1 MNRSIENGETEIAR
15 LRDRVKELETIL
27 QSAAAAHD
35 LAKDP
40 STPSQGRSPW
50 NAPESLSI
58 FIRTAVEQKNILES
72 VLESVDVGVIVS
84 NIHGEMML
92 FNAAAQRIVGIGPV
106 SGTDNWSPRYGCYRP
121 NGIDLFPT
129 DELPLARAL
138 LGESVRDTPIFI
150 RNDDVPKGT
159 LVSASA
165 NPIRDPHGTLTGGVV
180 LFRDITKTNA
190 NEIELARRTVA
201 LAEAQQDTETQ
212 KRLLESVLD
221 SIDIAVT
228 VSNKAGEFAFFNPAA
243 RQILGM
249 GPVTGVENWSPQYG
263 CYRIDGVTPYPADQL
278 PLARALRGESVH
290 NEELYIRNP
299 ETSEDVLLCITAKPF
314 ITPAGDFD
322 GAVCVFR
329 DITKEKVAQQ
339 KLELSEE
346 RFRAFMENLPAI
358 SFIKNNAGQYIYG
371 NHAFFS
377 YHATDVSE
385 LTNGSVTDYD
395 LTQKES
401 AEIIQEHDARVL
413 AGETPL
419 HVGEHLINFDGST
432 TWFSVYKFRLLGPTG
447 EILLGGI
454 AVDVTESREY
464 SERLEAD
471 EKLLRKMID
480 LQERERL
487 LVAHDLHD
495 GFVQDVVGAKMLIE
509 ALKGQLTGRTDL
521 GLDNHFLEIS
531 EALGRAI
538 ADARRLIS
546 ELRPLVI
553 DEEGVVE
560 AIRYLI
566 AEKRYA
572 ESMKITFVTQMGP
585 ARLDPLLEG
594 NIYRIVQE
602 ALNNSERHSEAG
614 TVAINLGIFGEMI
627 ELSVADD
634 GKGFNLDQVPS
645 ERFGLRGMRERARLF
660 GGKLKIASSPGKGTR
675 IEAQLPVKAPSG
687 QSTDAP
693 T

>member
-1 MNRSIENGETEIAR
+1 
-15 LRDRVKELETIL
+15 
-27 QSAAAAHD
+27 
-35 LAKDP
+35 
-40 STPSQGRSPW
+40 
-50 NAPESLSI
+50 
-58 FIRTAVEQKNILES
+58 
-72 VLESVDVGVIVS
+72 
-84 NIHGEMML
+84 MML

-106 SGTDNWSPRYGCYRP
+106 TGTDNWSPRYGCYRP

-138 LGESVRDTPIFI
+138 RGESVRDTPIFI
-150 RNDDVPKGT
+150 RNDDVPEGI

-165 NPIRDPHGTLTGGVV
+165 NPIRDPHGKLTGGVV
-180 LFRDITKTNA
+180 LFRDITKSNA
-190 NEIELARRTVA
+190 NEIELARRTAA
-201 LAEAQQDTETQ
+201 LAEAQQAAETQ
-212 KRLLESVLD
+212 KKLLEAVLD
-221 SIDIAVT
+221 SIDVAVT
-228 VSNKAGEFAFFNPAA
+228 VSNKSGEFVFFNPAA

-249 GPVTGVENWSPQYG
+249 GPVTGVENWAPQYG
-263 CYRIDGVTPYPADQL
+263 CYRIDGITPYPADQL
-278 PLARALRGESVH
+278 PLARALRGEPVH

-299 ETSEDVLLCITAKPF
+299 ETSEEVLLCITATPF
-314 ITPAGDFD
+314 LTSPSDFD

-329 DITKEKVAQQ
+329 DITKERLAQQ
-339 KLELSEE
+339 TLELSEE

-358 SFIKNNAGQYIYG
+358 TFIKNKAGQYIYG
-371 NHAFFS
+371 NHAFFA

-385 LTNGSVTDYD
+385 LENGFVTDVD

-401 AEIIQEHDARVL
+401 AELIQENDARVL

-419 HVGEHLINFDGST
+419 NVSEHLINFSGKT
-432 TWFSVYKFRLLGPTG
+432 TWFSVYKFRLLGPS
-447 EILLGGI
+447 EEVLIGGI
-454 AVDVTESREY
+454 AVDITESRKYAEL
-464 SERLEAD
+464 LEAE

-495 GFVQDVVGAKMLIE
+495 GFVQDVVGAKMLTE
-509 ALKGQLTGRTDL
+509 ALKGQLTDRTDL
-521 GLDNHFLEIS
+521 VLDNHFIEIS

-538 ADARRLIS
+538 TDARRLIS

-572 ESMKITFVTQMGP
+572 ESMKITFAPQMGP
-585 ARLDPLLEG
+585 VRLDPLLEG
-594 NIYRIVQE
+594 NIFRIVQE

-614 TVAINLGIFGEMI
+614 TVAINLGIYGEMI
-627 ELSVADD
+627 KLSIADD
-634 GKGFNLDQVPS
+634 GKGFDLDQVPS
-645 ERFGLRGMRERARLF
+645 GRFGLRGMHERARLF
-660 GGKLKIASSPGKGTR
+660 GGKLKIDSAPGNGTR
-675 IEAQLPVKAPSG
+675 IDAQLPVKASSE
-687 QSTDAP
+687 QSTDAV